1 MEGQAFAWVLFG
13 VVIIVLMAL
22 DLGVLDRRPVI
33 LTLRQA
39 LARSVIWIF
48 AAGAFAS
55 GIYLWHGSVPA
66 VEFSAGYLV
75 ELSLSVDNLFVF
87 LVIFEYFRVPR
98 EYQHKALFWGIV
110 GALVLRGLFIIM
122 GVALLQSFHW
132 ISYLFGA
139 FLVFTGIK
147 MAFRSDEDVKP
158 ERNIVLRV
166 FRKFARVT
174 KEYDRDRFFVKKERL
189 LWATPLFVV
198 LLVIESSDVVFAVDS
213 IPAVLA
219 ITRDPFIVY
228 TSNIFAILGLRSMYF
243 ALAGLMPLFHHLSYG
258 LAFVLAFVGVKM
270 LVAEVYPVPTWVALS
285 VIAVALAVSIASSL
299 FWPPKAKKG

>member
-1 MEGQAFAWVLFG
+1 MEGQALAWVLFG
-13 VVIIVLMAL
+13 VVIVILMAL
-22 DLGVLDRRPVI
+22 DLGVLDRRPAV

-39 LARSVIWIF
+39 LARSAIWIC
-48 AAGAFAS
+48 AAGAFAA
-55 GIYLWHGSVPA
+55 GIYLWHGSTPA
-66 VEFSAGYLV
+66 AEFSAGYLV

-87 LVIFEYFRVPR
+87 LVIFGYFRVPR
-98 EYQHKALFWGIV
+98 EYQHKALFWGII
-110 GALVLRGLFIIM
+110 GALILRGLFIVM

-132 ISYLFGA
+132 IGYVFGA
-139 FLVFTGIK
+139 FLVFTGLK
-147 MAFRSDEDVKP
+147 MAFRSDEEVNP
-158 ERNIVLRV
+158 ERNFALRI
-166 FRKFARVT
+166 FRMFARVT

-198 LLVIESSDVVFAVDS
+198 LLVVESSDLVFAVDS

-270 LVAEVYPVPTWVALS
+270 LVADIYPVPIWAALS

-299 FWPPKAKKG
+299 IWPPERKKG